1 MPTIFSHGVAAAAL
15 LTAFP
20 APAVPRR
27 LLTLGIACAI
37 APDLDVIAVPFG
49 ARSGDLLGHRGFTHS
64 LLFAV
69 VVASGGLA
77 GAIRAW
83 PSIIHRGAVWF
94 YLFLAAASHGLLDAL
109 TDRNGLG
116 IPFFWPFDATRYFFP
131 FTPVAMSPLG
141 THFFSERGLL
151 VLLNEIW
158 WIWIPSLGFV
168 VAAVAVRR
176 GLTRRAVAD
185 EHPARDQRKPST
197 TPSPEG

>member
-15 LTAFP
+15 LSAFP
-20 APAVPRR
+20 GSAVPRR

-37 APDLDVIAVPFG
+37 APDIDVIAIPFG

-64 LLFAV
+64 LLFAAV
-69 VVASGGLA
+69 LASAGLA
-77 GAIRAW
+77 GAVRAW
-83 PSIIHRGAVWF
+83 PSIVHRGAVWF

-109 TDRNGLG
+109 TSRHGLG

-141 THFFSERGLL
+141 THFFSERGLS

-158 WIWIPSLGFV
+158 WIWVPSLVFAV
-168 VAAVAVRR
+168 VVLALRQLVARR
-176 GLTRRAVAD
+176 SIRTA
-185 EHPARDQRKPST
+185 PAPATSA
-197 TPSPEG
+197 SPGE

>member
-20 APAVPRR
+20 QRAVPRR
-27 LLTLGIACAI
+27 LFTLGIACAL
-37 APDLDVIAVPFG
+37 APDIDVIAIPLG

-64 LLFAV
+64 LLFAAV
-69 VVASGGLA
+69 LASAGLA
-77 GAIRAW
+77 GAVRAW
-83 PSIIHRGAVWF
+83 PSIVHRRAVWF

-109 TDRNGLG
+109 TSRHGLG

-141 THFFSERGLL
+141 PHFFSERGLT

-158 WIWIPSLGFV
+158 WIWVPSLVFV
-168 VAAVAVRR
+168 GVGVLLRGILARR
-176 GLTRRAVAD
+176 PID
-185 EHPARDQRKPST
+185 DDQSV
-197 TPSPEG
+197 

>member
-1 MPTIFSHGVAAAAL
+1 MPTIFSHGIAAAAL

-20 APAVPRR
+20 QRAVPRR

-37 APDLDVIAVPFG
+37 APDIDVIAIPFG

-64 LLFAV
+64 LLFAALL
-69 VVASGGLA
+69 ASAGLA
-77 GAIRAW
+77 GAVRAW
-83 PSIIHRGAVWF
+83 PSIVHRAAVWF

-109 TDRNGLG
+109 TSHHGLG

-141 THFFSERGLL
+141 THFFSERGLS

-158 WIWIPSLGFV
+158 WVWLPSLMFAV
-168 VAAVAVRR
+168 VALSLRQIAGRR
-176 GLTRRAVAD
+176 SARTAPV
-185 EHPARDQRKPST
+185 PATSA
-197 TPSPEG
+197 SPEE

>member
-20 APAVPRR
+20 ERAVPRR

-37 APDLDVIAVPFG
+37 APDIDVIAIPFG

-64 LLFAV
+64 LLFAAV
-69 VVASGGLA
+69 LASAGLA
-77 GAIRAW
+77 GAVRAW
-83 PSIIHRGAVWF
+83 PAVVHRGVVWT

-109 TDRNGLG
+109 TSRHGLG
-116 IPFFWPFDATRYFFP
+116 IPFFWPVDATRYFLP

-141 THFFSERGLL
+141 THFFSERGLS

-158 WIWIPSLGFV
+158 WIWIPSLVFAV
-168 VAAVAVRR
+168 VVLSLRQLAARR
-176 GLTRRAVAD
+176 SIRTAPTA
-185 EHPARDQRKPST
+185 ATSA
-197 TPSPEG
+197 SPGE

>member
-20 APAVPRR
+20 QQTVPRR

-37 APDLDVIAVPFG
+37 APDIDVLAIPFG

-64 LLFAV
+64 LLCAAAL
-69 VVASGGLA
+69 ASAGLA
-77 GAIRAW
+77 GAVRAW
-83 PSIIHRGAVWF
+83 PSIVHRVAIWF

-109 TDRNGLG
+109 TSRHGLG

-141 THFFSERGLL
+141 THFFSERGLS

-158 WIWIPSLGFV
+158 WIWVPSLLF
-168 VAAVAVRR
+168 AVFAVFLRQAVGRR
-176 GLTRRAVAD
+176 SIRTAPG
-185 EHPARDQRKPST
+185 PATSA
-197 TPSPEG
+197 SPGE

>member
-20 APAVPRR
+20 HRVIPRR
-27 LLTLGIACAI
+27 LVTLGIACAI
-37 APDLDVIAVPFG
+37 APDIDVITVPFG

-64 LLFAV
+64 LLFAAV
-69 VVASGGLA
+69 LASAGLA
-77 GAIRAW
+77 GAVRAW
-83 PSIIHRGAVWF
+83 PPIVHRGAVWL
-94 YLFLAAASHGLLDAL
+94 YLFLGAASHGLLDAL

-151 VLLNEIW
+151 VLLSEIW
-158 WIWIPSLGFV
+158 WIWIPSLLFGV
-168 VAAVAVRR
+168 VAVCLRR
-176 GLTRRAVAD
+176 VLTRGAVAD
-185 EHPARDQRKPST
+185 DHPA
-197 TPSPEG
+197 